1 MTAHVLN
8 TCGPPVSVSVYG
20 ELRVGDGAARA
31 CGGGP

>member
-1 MTAHVLN
+1 MTVQVFN
-8 TCGPPVSVSVYG
+8 TCGPSVSVSVYG